1 MSVEA
6 FFDDTCGFSN
16 RARHWR
22 DPLESVG
29 GQQLVWRP
37 FSLLQQNRGG
47 DGGPVFD
54 RAEYADTVS
63 LVALAVPRRKPI
75 RVKLIAERRTGQL
88 LGAQIV
94 GEEGAA
100 ERIDVLATALWHG
113 TTVDDLINTDLSY
126 APPFSPLWDPVLIAA
141 RKTSQQVNTDR
152 SRKPSTPPVQD
163 DQP

>member
-1 MSVEA
+1 VAGTAGRSS
-6 FFDDTCGFSN
+6 TGPSTPTPCRWS
-16 RARHWR
+16 RWR
-22 DPLESVG
+22 YPG
-29 GQQLVWRP
+29 
-37 FSLLQQNRGG
+37 
-47 DGGPVFD
+47 
-54 RAEYADTVS
+54 A
-63 LVALAVPRRKPI
+63 KPI

-100 ERIDVLATALWHG
+100 KRIDVLATALWHG